1 MRVSI
6 CTSVLNQSSYLTK
19 MIESVRAQTFDD
31 WELVIVDDGSTEDI
45 AAVVNA
51 FNDPRIKLT
60 RWDQNRGIPH
70 GLNHAFTLAQ
80 GDYLQ
85 PLSADEWITPD
96 KLAVQVAY
104 LDEHSGIG
112 CVWGLP
118 GKGVMGLRPGWEQYA
133 LKAHNRSREAWIRT
147 LLRLENIPIGG
158 ASMLMRRDIM
168 TELDGF
174 DPQFFH
180 CSDLELFVRFFRHHD
195 GRILCYRWADAEQPD
210 TRLTAPSKE
219 NKKRFDE
226 DMAKLHAKH
235 KIQLP
240 VPFGRVTVFIP
251 VFNMAGFIG
260 KALDSIMAQT
270 FRDFDVVVLDD
281 GGTDDLAAALAP
293 YDKIKLLRFE
303 ENLGVAHALN
313 AAISQCETDFFV
325 SIAADDWI
333 EPTYLERALTEF
345 SEDPFLEFVASQTDF
360 VDVDGNPCKPGFSEV
375 MNIERA
381 ANKPQQAWKDR
392 LWHGNVYFG
401 VGMYRTYALQEIGG
415 FDATAGVLTDYDI
428 YLKLLQRENIKII
441 EEPLTHTR
449 LHEGN
454 ASIGPG
460 KFTAQ
465 WLADKYYEIKS
476 RYYAPRQKVIFAT
489 PFYEMKGFSP
499 YIHALF
505 YTIRQLQA
513 MGIWCEFWEL
523 SGDSYVDRAKNTLFN
538 KFLEDPYATDL
549 FMIDSDM
556 QWNPQAVVNMIA
568 LPDPIVLG
576 SYPQKNSWG
585 RWTTTPKLV
594 TDEDGSSHPVGRQL
608 PDGSA
613 LIQAEWLSGGFMR
626 IKREVLQ
633 AYKEKYTEDV
643 YTDPSADPSSMT
655 RVYTNFFI
663 CEVRDRL
670 RWGEDRFFGKRLT
683 EMGIVAMI
691 YPNIDFTHYGVKGWG
706 GNFDKWLKDPKL
718 QHPPEEQNATQQ
730 RIS

>member
-1 MRVSI
+1 
-6 CTSVLNQSSYLTK
+6 
-19 MIESVRAQTFDD
+19 
-31 WELVIVDDGSTEDI
+31 
-45 AAVVNA
+45 
-51 FNDPRIKLT
+51 
-60 RWDQNRGIPH
+60 
-70 GLNHAFTLAQ
+70 
-80 GDYLQ
+80 
-85 PLSADEWITPD
+85 
-96 KLAVQVAY
+96 
-104 LDEHSGIG
+104 
-112 CVWGLP
+112 
-118 GKGVMGLRPGWEQYA
+118 
-133 LKAHNRSREAWIRT
+133 
-147 LLRLENIPIGG
+147 
-158 ASMLMRRDIM
+158 
-168 TELDGF
+168 
-174 DPQFFH
+174 
-180 CSDLELFVRFFRHHD
+180 
-195 GRILCYRWADAEQPD
+195 
-210 TRLTAPSKE
+210 
-219 NKKRFDE
+219 
-226 DMAKLHAKH
+226 
-235 KIQLP
+235 
-240 VPFGRVTVFIP
+240 
-251 VFNMAGFIG
+251 
-260 KALDSIMAQT
+260 
-270 FRDFDVVVLDD
+270 
-281 GGTDDLAAALAP
+281 
-293 YDKIKLLRFE
+293 
-303 ENLGVAHALN
+303 
-313 AAISQCETDFFV
+313 
-325 SIAADDWI
+325 
-333 EPTYLERALTEF
+333 
-345 SEDPFLEFVASQTDF
+345 
-360 VDVDGNPCKPGFSEV
+360 
-375 MNIERA
+375 
-381 ANKPQQAWKDR
+381 
-392 LWHGNVYFG
+392 
-401 VGMYRTYALQEIGG
+401 
-415 FDATAGVLTDYDI
+415 
-428 YLKLLQRENIKII
+428 
-441 EEPLTHTR
+441 
-449 LHEGN
+449 
-454 ASIGPG
+454 
-460 KFTAQ
+460 
-465 WLADKYYEIKS
+465 
-476 RYYAPRQKVIFAT
+476 
-489 PFYEMKGFSP
+489 MKGFSP